1 MYHAPDGQSFLL
13 IRHSAFTLVSRRRLA
28 RTSHAKVELDDESKR
43 IVGGDRIGRVCLFV
57 LPSFG
62 NAGLLTEFH
71 HTLTRSRPVEPVFLM
86 AYSVAVVFKMN
97 GHGEKL
103 GVLELRTEAV
113 LVSMWRC
120 AVSLLAAKVGRERM
134 FIMKS

>member
-1 MYHAPDGQSFLL
+1 
-13 IRHSAFTLVSRRRLA
+13 
-28 RTSHAKVELDDESKR
+28 
-43 IVGGDRIGRVCLFV
+43 
-57 LPSFG
+57 
-62 NAGLLTEFH
+62 
-71 HTLTRSRPVEPVFLM
+71 M

-134 FIMKS
+134 FIMKSWKGRIYKKKPESEANREVVHPQVK